1 VNFLNFSDC
10 NFLPL
15 LCHFSGELSS
25 FFFKASLLTDWIP
38 FALVPSF
45 SCFVMSE
52 PDSNSPFDSSIV
64 NKVID
69 DIITPLVT
77 SDSPKPVEQKKE
89 EEPVKTSGSS
99 GSEPSSSSASSTS
112 VASQETEKI
121 STQLEN
127 MTIFGNKSLEELHRI
142 QANRSHLSAGI
153 LFTDP
158 NLRM

>member
-1 VNFLNFSDC
+1 
-10 NFLPL
+10 
-15 LCHFSGELSS
+15 
-25 FFFKASLLTDWIP
+25 
-38 FALVPSF
+38 
-45 SCFVMSE
+45 MSE
-52 PDSNSPFDSSIV
+52 PDSSSPIDSSIV

-69 DIITPLVT
+69 DVITPVVT

-89 EEPVKTSGSS
+89 EEALKNSGSS
-99 GSEPSSSSASSTS
+99 NSASAEPSSSSASTS